1 MLKKKSVTSPKIK
14 TYKPKRILS
23 RVAKRKIF
31 MPKKPKQVFSIANN
45 GRKVRHG
52 VSRAEIEWLN
62 KLNVPER
69 SKIIIL
75 FGKTYV
81 VDGFDPKTNTCYEY
95 NGDRFHGS
103 HKVYRINRNIKDSWL
118 GKSPDELYYG
128 TLQRYAL
135 FKSVGFKVFFV
146 WESDYKTGK
155 SLGRYYRGGN
165 DNLY

>member
-1 MLKKKSVTSPKIK
+1 MPKKVTAKPFKPFK
-14 TYKPKRILS
+14 TKRTLS

-31 MPKKPKQVFSIANN
+31 MPKRPKQVFSIANN

-52 VSRAEIEWLN
+52 VSGAEVEWLN
-62 KLNVPER
+62 KLGVPER

-103 HKVYRINRNIKDSWL
+103 HKVYKNNRNINVLFISTNDSKL
-118 GKSPDELYYG
+118 ITTYSLEFIFIKISSYN
-128 TLQRYAL
+128 
-135 FKSVGFKVFFV
+135 
-146 WESDYKTGK
+146 YKCIIRNIVIIIY
-155 SLGRYYRGGN
+155 SI
-165 DNLY
+165 

>member
-1 MLKKKSVTSPKIK
+1 MPGKLKFFKKKT
-14 TYKPKRILS
+14 LS
-23 RVAKRKIF
+23 RATKRRIF

-52 VSRAEIEWLN
+52 VSKSELEWLTR
-62 KLNVPER
+62 LGVPEK
-69 SKIIIL
+69 SKVIIL

-95 NGDRFHGS
+95 NGERFHGS
-103 HKVYRINRNIKDSWL
+103 HRVYKTNRNIKDSWL

-146 WESDYKTGK
+146 WESEYKAGK
-155 SLGRYYRGGN
+155 TLGRYYRGKG

>member
-1 MLKKKSVTSPKIK
+1 MPKKVPVRAFKPFK
-14 TYKPKRILS
+14 TKRTLT

-52 VSRAEIEWLN
+52 VSRAELEWLA
-62 KLNVPER
+62 KLGVPEK
-69 SKIIIL
+69 SKVIIL

-103 HKVYRINRNIKDSWL
+103 HKVYKINRNIKDRWL

-135 FKSVGFKVFFV
+135 FRNVGFKVFFV
-146 WESDYKTGK
+146 WESDYKAGK

>member
-1 MLKKKSVTSPKIK
+1 MNKLKFFKKKTI
-14 TYKPKRILS
+14 S
-23 RVAKRKIF
+23 RVAKRRIF

-52 VSRAEIEWLN
+52 VSQIELNWLN
-62 KLNVPER
+62 KLNVPEK
-69 SKIIIL
+69 SKVMIL

-81 VDGFDPKTNTCYEY
+81 IDGFDAKTNTCYEML
-95 NGDRFHGS
+95 GQTWHGS
-103 HKVYRINRNIKDSWL
+103 HRLYKKNRNIRLPWI

-128 TLQRYAL
+128 TLQRFAL
-135 FKSVGFKVFFV
+135 LKSMGMKVFYV
-146 WESDYKTGK
+146 WDDEYKAGK